1 MINIDNCCCFT
12 GYRSDKFPFP
22 LDAQNEQYND
32 FERRL
37 IGAISKLITGG
48 VNTFYT
54 GMANGF
60 DIIAAEQ
67 IALIK
72 KVNKN
77 IRLIAV
83 VPFKGQ
89 EKGWSC
95 DWKERY
101 NQLLSQVDEVITLN
115 EKYEVWAFSQ
125 RNKYMVERCRNV
137 ISFYDG
143 KPGGTKNTL
152 EYASSICR
160 NIINTYKTDVS
171 APLTENY
178 KPYFK
183 IIEPNEN

>member
-12 GYRSDKFPFP
+12 GYRADKLPFP
-22 LDAQNEQYND
+22 LDTQNEQYND
-32 FERRL
+32 FQRRL
-37 IGAISKLITGG
+37 IGAISNLVNEG

-72 KVNKN
+72 KLNKN
-77 IRLIAV
+77 IHLIAV

-89 EKGWSC
+89 EKGWSEE
-95 DWKERY
+95 WKTRY

-160 NIINTYKTDVS
+160 NIINIYQTDVS